1 MARDEPAVL
10 VGNTRFIQGTCRK
23 SVACRCTNGPLL
35 STLSALTRSTGQSA
49 AMMCC
54 SVRLLLPLR
63 RCGATSAGLDRG
75 VKSFRLQW
83 LRFECGSGFDAIEA
97 RSGAWPGAPSMPN
110 TNLCAFLNG
119 MMFAL
124 SADRFEFAAALTSRK
139 VRCSP
144 SSPCSH
150 AKGALRVAPGGSAP
164 PILYVAC
171 RSFGGAGRD
180 GKAGSRIEQ
189 ESWHYGAL
197 RGRAGAGHARQG
209 S

>member
-1 MARDEPAVL
+1 MSYLVPGPARPMAQAWGDVAV
-10 VGNTRFIQGTCRK
+10 N
-23 SVACRCTNGPLL
+23 
-35 STLSALTRSTGQSA
+35 
-49 AMMCC
+49 
-54 SVRLLLPLR
+54 RLGSLR
-63 RCGATSAGLDRG
+63 RGSRGAT
-75 VKSFRLQW
+75 K
-83 LRFECGSGFDAIEA
+83 
-97 RSGAWPGAPSMPN
+97 
-110 TNLCAFLNG
+110 CAFLNG

-189 ESWHYGAL
+189 ESWHTGL
-197 RGRAGAGHARQG
+197 CVDGRVQVTPDNDRDRRTIRH
-209 S
+209 